1 MQTSDALHTLER
13 LVVSNV
19 AIKLAVLTTS
29 DGHEIAAYPERP
41 VVTQRVAAMSSS
53 LQALSDA
60 IVREASLGNGRNLI
74 IESDAGLIVILG
86 LAGFAPR
93 ASLAVLAS
101 GTGILGQ
108 LLWAARD
115 CCKSLERALDERI
128 VS

>member
-1 MQTSDALHTLER
+1 MQSPSKVLHTLEK
-13 LVVSNV
+13 LVVSNP

-41 VVTQRVAAMSSS
+41 IVTQRVAAMSSS
-53 LQALSDA
+53 LQALSEA
-60 IVREASLGNGRNLI
+60 IVREANLGNGRNLI
-74 IESDAGLIVILG
+74 IESDSGLIVILG
-86 LAGFAPR
+86 LAVSTPR

-115 CCKSLERALDERI
+115 CCKSLEL
-128 VS
+128 VLGK

>member
-1 MQTSDALHTLER
+1 MQTPDALSTLER
-13 LVVSNV
+13 LVASNS
-19 AIKLAVLTTS
+19 AIQLAVLTTS
-29 DGHEIAAYPERP
+29 DGHEIAACPERP
-41 VVTQRVAAMSSS
+41 LISQRIAAMSSS

-60 IVREASLGNGRNLI
+60 IVRESSLGSGRNLI

-86 LAGFAPR
+86 LTRFTPR

-115 CCKSLERALDERI
+115 CCQSLERGLGERI

>member
-1 MQTSDALHTLER
+1 MQTSDVLHTLER
-13 LVVSNV
+13 LVASNPT
-19 AIKLAVLTTS
+19 IRLAVLTTS

-41 VVTQRVAAMSSS
+41 LVTQRVAAMSSS

-60 IVREASLGNGRNLI
+60 IVREASLGIGRNLI

-86 LAGFAPR
+86 LTGFAPR

-101 GTGILGQ
+101 GTGILGH

-115 CCKSLERALDERI
+115 CCKSLERALDEPI
-128 VS
+128 AS